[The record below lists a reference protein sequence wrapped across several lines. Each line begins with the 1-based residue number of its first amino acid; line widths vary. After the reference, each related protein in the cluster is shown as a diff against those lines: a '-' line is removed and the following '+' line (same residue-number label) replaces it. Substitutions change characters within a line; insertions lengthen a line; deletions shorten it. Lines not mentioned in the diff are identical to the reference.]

1 MNDSEHHEM
10 NELYEAICRVDNI
23 EDAKNFLDDLLSTQE
38 LESLSA
44 RVRAAKMLMNGMTY
58 VEVTRETNISS
69 ATLARI
75 NKCIKN
81 GKGYNKILK

>member
-1 MNDSEHHEM
+1 MNDSEHNEM

-23 EDAKNFLDDLLSTQE
+23 EDAKNFLDDLLSAQE

-58 VEVTRETNISS
+58 IEVTKETNISS